1 MQAIICVSNSNVSNE
16 TLKGVGGQEQS
27 FLYCCANIVATF
39 RIAENLESANINLEE
54 KRIRIKEWNKFCYHI
69 QTYVR
74 K

>member
-1 MQAIICVSNSNVSNE
+1 MSNSNVSNE

-54 KRIRIKEWNKFCYHI
+54 KRIRIKE
-69 QTYVR
+69 
-74 K
+74 